1 MPNPE
6 AFWSYAHRDD
16 EAENGRIVQLAR
28 DITAQYEMITG
39 ETLNAFVDRDS
50 IALGENWREQIDRSL
65 VTAAFF
71 VPILTPRYFMRSE
84 CRREL
89 QTFAREAERLGV
101 RDLILSLYYV
111 DVPELSDGTTEDD
124 LIKLINTF
132 QRQDWRELRFADR
145 NSSEYRKATADFAK
159 RLVDANRKI
168 IDNDM
173 AAVVSDSAK
182 PSMSTPDSSA
192 SDDEPGL
199 IDVLAIG
206 QDALPAMNQTIV
218 DLSAEL
224 SKFNEYTN
232 QAVSGIKT
240 SDEAGKGAPGRL
252 AVARELAQRLAEP
265 AEHVF
270 MLANNYSTQM
280 YDIDP
285 AVRTLISMAPK
296 AIEDSPDERATICTF
311 FDAISTMA
319 KNAHDMVT
327 SLGGFQE
334 SLTQGESLSR
344 DLRPP
349 LRKIKQGLTIIVEAS
364 SVTDGWAKAIADSP
378 VDCKAPV

>member
-1 MPNPE
+1 MPSPE
-6 AFWSYAHRDD
+6 AFWSYARRDD

-28 DITAQYEMITG
+28 DINAQYEMITG
-39 ETLNAFVDRDS
+39 ETLKAFIDRDS
-50 IALGENWREQIDRSL
+50 IALGENWRERIDESL

-71 VPILTPRYFMRSE
+71 VPILTPHYFMRSE

-89 QTFAREAERLGV
+89 QTFAREAGRLGV
-101 RDLILSLYYV
+101 RDLILSLHYV
-111 DVPELSDGTTEDD
+111 DVPELSDDTTQDE

-159 RLVDANRKI
+159 RLADANRKI

-173 AAVVSDSAK
+173 AGVVSDAAK
-182 PSMSTPDSSA
+182 PSTPTADSSA

-199 IDVLAIG
+199 IDLLAIG
-206 QDALPAMNQTIV
+206 ENALPAMNQTTV

-224 SKFNEYTN
+224 NKFNEYTN
-232 QAVSGIKT
+232 QAVSDIKA
-240 SDEAGKGAPGRL
+240 SDEAGKGALGRL
-252 AVARELAQRLAEP
+252 AVARELAQKLAEP
-265 AEHVF
+265 AERVF
-270 MLANNYSTQM
+270 MLANNYSAQM

-296 AIEDSPDERATICTF
+296 TIEDNPDERAAVCTF
-311 FDAISTMA
+311 FDAVNTMA

-349 LRKIKQGLTIIVEAS
+349 LRKMKQGLTIIVESS

-378 VDCKAPV
+378 VDCKAPM

>member
-6 AFWSYAHRDD
+6 AFWSYVHRDD
-16 EAENGRIVQLAR
+16 QAENGRIVQLAH
-28 DITAQYEMITG
+28 DVTAQYEMITG
-39 ETLNAFVDRDS
+39 ETLNPFVDRDS

-71 VPILTPRYFMRSE
+71 VPILTPRYFISRE

-89 QTFAREAERLGV
+89 QTFAREADRLGV
-101 RDLILSLYYV
+101 RDLILSLIYE
-111 DVPELSDGTTEDD
+111 DVPELSDDTTQDE
-124 LIKLINTF
+124 LIKLIKTF
-132 QRQDWRELRFADR
+132 QFQDWRELRFADR
-145 NSSEYRKATADFAK
+145 NSSEYRRATAAFAK
-159 RLVDANRKI
+159 RLVEANRKI
-168 IDNDM
+168 IDGDM
-173 AAVVSDSAK
+173 AAILSDAAR
-182 PSMSTPDSSA
+182 PPTPTPDSSA
-192 SDDEPGL
+192 SDDGPGL

-224 SKFNEYTN
+224 NKFNEYTN
-232 QAVSGIKT
+232 QAVSSIKA

-252 AVARELAQRLAEP
+252 VVARELAQRLAEP
-265 AEHVF
+265 AERVF
-270 MLANNYSTQM
+270 MIANNYSAQM

-296 AIEDSPDERATICTF
+296 SIENSPDERATICTF
-311 FDAISTMA
+311 FNAVSTMA
-319 KNAHDMVT
+319 KNTHDMVT

-349 LRKIKQGLTIIVEAS
+349 LRKIKQGLTIILEAS
-364 SVTDGWAKAIADSP
+364 SITDGWAKAIADSP